1 MHRVHDTPTISIKHD
16 KQQMIS
22 LGKVPDVLVFSGVQ
36 NSSLYTDKLAIR
48 KALGEITEEEIK
60 NNPDWDL
67 HNHKITWKILEDLA
81 DLIADPVAVYEDRGD
96 FIVVI
101 DRIAKDYKGI
111 DSLVMVTVRPNKN
124 SERYAVIP
132 TLYGRSNLI
141 EKIQDACDEGRLKY
155 LDEKKS
161 ALSKTA
167 RESQY
172 PVIKHTNSIPSR
184 EDIVN

>member
-101 DRIAKDYKGI
+101 DRVAKDSKGI

-132 TLYGRSNLI
+132 TLYGRRNLI
-141 EKIQDACDEGRLKY
+141 KKYRMRAMRADLNILMKKRVLYQRL
-155 LDEKKS
+155 LAQAS
-161 ALSKTA
+161 T
-167 RESQY
+167 Q
-172 PVIKHTNSIPSR
+172 
-184 EDIVN
+184 